1 VQRVLEESECL
12 ARRPVLL
19 LGEHLGVVAT
29 LVDPL
34 LVLGVRH
41 LDQPTAEVLDQKVTS
56 SGG

>member
-1 VQRVLEESECL
+1 VLEEPERL
-12 ARRPVLL
+12 AGRSVLL

-41 LDQPTAEVLDQKVTS
+41 LD
-56 SGG
+56 